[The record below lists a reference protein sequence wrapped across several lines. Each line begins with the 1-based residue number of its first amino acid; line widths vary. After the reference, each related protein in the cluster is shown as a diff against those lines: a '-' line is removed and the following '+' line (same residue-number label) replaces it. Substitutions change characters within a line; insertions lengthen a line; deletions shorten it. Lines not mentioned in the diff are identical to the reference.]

1 MNLPAGLSAL
11 WIRHHQQLRP
21 VPNLSDIFGVK
32 KGLGIAFK
40 ESSIQ
45 NKRGSTHHFARFTIC
60 SRYSWCTLA
69 TL

>member
-21 VPNLSDIFGVK
+21 VPNVSEIFGVK

-40 ESSIQ
+40 ESSI
-45 NKRGSTHHFARFTIC
+45 
-60 SRYSWCTLA
+60 
-69 TL
+69 